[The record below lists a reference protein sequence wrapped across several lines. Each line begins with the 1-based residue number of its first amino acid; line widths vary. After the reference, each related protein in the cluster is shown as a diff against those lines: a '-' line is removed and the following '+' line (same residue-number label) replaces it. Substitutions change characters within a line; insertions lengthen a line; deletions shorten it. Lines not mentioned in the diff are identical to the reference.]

1 MCKNSKFSRKLIR
14 YNHVVIIIFV
24 FESPLDDSPDGFFNK
39 FHLKSST
46 LLLIKYIVTYDCL
59 GSRINLHTIMKKKT
73 QNICVLFVTLQ
84 SANEIQKRK
93 GQLCIRLFLFAL
105 HYEIRKSKHYIIHQT
120 NLKLYI
126 NIPCFDRTARS
137 VFNIHKFLFI
147 ASNYETIYRCSFI
160 HMHFMMITANIN
172 GIQLT
177 QCHKLSHQMR
187 YLICQRILSSFLPN
201 FAYVF
206 KFARHTTTIYTCSI
220 THDQKYRQFYGSI
233 DGRSVVFQH
242 CCLHNALFA

>member
-1 MCKNSKFSRKLIR
+1 M
-14 YNHVVIIIFV
+14 
-24 FESPLDDSPDGFFNK
+24 
-39 FHLKSST
+39 
-46 LLLIKYIVTYDCL
+46 
-59 GSRINLHTIMKKKT
+59 
-73 QNICVLFVTLQ
+73 TLQ

-137 VFNIHKFLFI
+137 VLNIHNFLFI
-147 ASNYETIYRCSFI
+147 ASTYETIYRCSFI
-160 HMHFMMITANIN
+160 RMHFMMITANIN

-177 QCHKLSHQMR
+177 HCHKLSHQMR
-187 YLICQRILSSFLPN
+187 YLICQRVLSSFLPN
-201 FAYVF
+201 FAYGF

-220 THDQKYRQFYGSI
+220 SNGTTKNTGNFTDIICTCWLYGCLLFWSFQSI

-242 CCLHNALFA
+242 WCLHNALFA